1 MLDGIYDL
9 FESVTTPHYSNAEG
23 SQRIAERIDVH
34 QFDHRPELEG
44 ARVAL
49 FGVMDGRKSGDNEG

>member
-44 ARVAL
+44 ARVA
-49 FGVMDGRKSGDNEG
+49 FSA